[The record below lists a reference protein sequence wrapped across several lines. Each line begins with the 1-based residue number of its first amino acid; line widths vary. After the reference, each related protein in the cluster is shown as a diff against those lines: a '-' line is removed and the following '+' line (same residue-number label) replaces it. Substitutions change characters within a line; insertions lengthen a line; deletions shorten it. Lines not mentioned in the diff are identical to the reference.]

1 MDPVK
6 FFHFYRREHSG
17 VLVILG
23 LSILLALV
31 PRVLSN
37 QKAATAIT
45 FTHDQQAIEALNAA
59 VTLREDSIRKARFA
73 KYNFK
78 KTNRSELLAMGFSE
92 DAAQKIMHHIE
103 AGGNFNNLS
112 ELSAI
117 AGIDSTAIVRY
128 FQDKEDTETH
138 SKNPFNASQPLEI
151 NGADSATL
159 TLLPGVG
166 PYTASKIVRYRNAL
180 RGFTSLRQLSEI
192 RGIDTMSIQKLYSIL
207 ACDASKII
215 PIEPARET
223 EESLRLHPY
232 ITYKQA
238 KLLRSLSQQHGSS
251 AESVFLKHPAFTAAE
266 KQRLLPY
273 INF

>member
-1 MDPVK
+1 MK
-6 FFHFYRREHSG
+6 FFHFYRKEHSG
-17 VLVILG
+17 VLIILG

-37 QKAATAIT
+37 QKTATSIT
-45 FTHDQQAIEALNAA
+45 FTQDQKTIEALNAA
-59 VTLREDSIRKARFA
+59 FKLREDSIRQARFA

-92 DAAQKIMHHIE
+92 EAAQKIMQHIE

-112 ELSAI
+112 ELSAV

-128 FQDKEDTETH
+128 FQDKEDNDNH
-138 SKNPFNASQPLEI
+138 SSKNPFTASQPLEI

-166 PYTASKIVRYRNAL
+166 PYTASKIVRYRNSL
-180 RGFTSLRQLSEI
+180 RGFITLRQLSEI
-192 RGIDTMSIQKLYSIL
+192 RGIDTISIQKLYSIL

-215 PIEPARET
+215 PIEPAKET

-232 ITYKQA
+232 ISYKQA

-251 AESVFLKHPAFTAAE
+251 AESVFLKHPAFTATE

-273 INF
+273 IKF

>member
-1 MDPVK
+1 
-6 FFHFYRREHSG
+6 
-17 VLVILG
+17 
-23 LSILLALV
+23 
-31 PRVLSN
+31 
-37 QKAATAIT
+37 
-45 FTHDQQAIEALNAA
+45 
-59 VTLREDSIRKARFA
+59 
-73 KYNFK
+73 
-78 KTNRSELLAMGFSE
+78 
-92 DAAQKIMHHIE
+92 
-103 AGGNFNNLS
+103 
-112 ELSAI
+112 
-117 AGIDSTAIVRY
+117 
-128 FQDKEDTETH
+128 
-138 SKNPFNASQPLEI
+138 
-151 NGADSATL
+151 
-159 TLLPGVG
+159 
-166 PYTASKIVRYRNAL
+166 VRYRNAL

-192 RGIDTMSIQKLYSIL
+192 RGIDSMSIQKLYSIL